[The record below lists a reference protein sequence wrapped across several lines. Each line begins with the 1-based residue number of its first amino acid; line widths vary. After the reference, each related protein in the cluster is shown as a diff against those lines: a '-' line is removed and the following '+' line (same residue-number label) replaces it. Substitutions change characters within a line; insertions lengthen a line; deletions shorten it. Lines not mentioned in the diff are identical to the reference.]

1 MEPIHFVPR
10 NILDPTA
17 FLQTATPSY
26 APTSMTASVPSAAV
40 QKVGGSNLTSYLLVL
55 FIAVLVFGLM
65 TYLIIEYERKKRAL
79 ETQHTA

>member
-17 FLQTATPSY
+17 FLQSATSSF

-40 QKVGGSNLTSYLLVL
+40 QKVGGSNLTSYLFVL
-55 FIAVLVFGLM
+55 FIAVLVFALM
-65 TYLIIEYERKKRAL
+65 TYLMVEYGREKRAL
-79 ETQHTA
+79 QT